1 MLVQLDFVGLPL
13 VYCKPIAVKSGAS
26 IINLELP
33 FNSFQCFDSIL
44 RGIDSIN
51 PSSDRVKLYNF
62 GLG

>member
-1 MLVQLDFVGLPL
+1 MLVELDFVGLPL

-51 PSSDRVKLYNF
+51 QVVIE
-62 GLG
+62 